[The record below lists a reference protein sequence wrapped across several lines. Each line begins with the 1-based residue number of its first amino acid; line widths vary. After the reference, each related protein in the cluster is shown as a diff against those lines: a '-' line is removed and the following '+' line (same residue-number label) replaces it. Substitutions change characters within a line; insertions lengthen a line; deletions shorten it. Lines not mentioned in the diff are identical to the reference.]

1 MYIYIYWGVDH
12 SLTHACTLMRTRTP
26 SVHMVEVHRAR
37 KWWGGGYTWER
48 CWINIPDGTARK
60 TGLTMAGVCLP
71 MPKTWSETEVEDGM
85 TEEVEG
91 RDDKENGGK

>member
-1 MYIYIYWGVDH
+1 MHAHAH
-12 SLTHACTLMRTRTP
+12 SHTISSYGRRAP
-26 SVHMVEVHRAR
+26 WEKVE
-37 KWWGGGYTWER
+37 GGGYTWER